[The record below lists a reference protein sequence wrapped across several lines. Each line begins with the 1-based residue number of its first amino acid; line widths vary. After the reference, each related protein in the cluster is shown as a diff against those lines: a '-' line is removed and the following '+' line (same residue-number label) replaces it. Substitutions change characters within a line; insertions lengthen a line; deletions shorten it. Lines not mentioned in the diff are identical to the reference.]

1 MVEKYDLLIF
11 SESKISEIDIISF
24 SGYCSLS
31 QPRKQTHIRRS
42 GGISVYFKE
51 ELSKSINKIDTESD
65 YILWLE
71 IDKTICSTDQNI
83 IIGAVYIPPE
93 NSNYFN
99 DDEFSNLEAE
109 IMSVCSSH
117 KYVLLAGDFNARTSE
132 LRDFTENDEFLADIF
147 DFDSE
152 TCNFFS

>member
-51 ELSKSINKIDTESD
+51 EVSKSINKIPTESD
-65 YILWLE
+65 YILWLK
-71 IDKTICSTDQNI
+71 INKLFAAQIKI
-83 IIGAVYIPPE
+83 
-93 NSNYFN
+93 
-99 DDEFSNLEAE
+99 
-109 IMSVCSSH
+109 
-117 KYVLLAGDFNARTSE
+117 
-132 LRDFTENDEFLADIF
+132 
-147 DFDSE
+147 
-152 TCNFFS
+152 

>member
-24 SGYCSLS
+24 SGYCSSS

-51 ELSKSINKIDTESD
+51 ELSKSINKIATESD

-83 IIGAVYIPPE
+83 TRK
-93 NSNYFN
+93 
-99 DDEFSNLEAE
+99 L
-109 IMSVCSSH
+109 
-117 KYVLLAGDFNARTSE
+117 
-132 LRDFTENDEFLADIF
+132 
-147 DFDSE
+147 
-152 TCNFFS
+152 